1 MGLQKK
7 LKIGFFYFAVRGDNR
22 YGHERGFQEI
32 WKLFAETDR
41 QFKGLFLR
49 NGVSEAVLDT
59 FAFNAAEM
67 ADRGEIKELF
77 EASIDAAVLMMNP
90 PIL

>member
-1 MGLQKK
+1 MDMQE
-7 LKIGFFYFAVRGDNR
+7 I
-22 YGHERGFQEI
+22 ERGFQEI

-67 ADRGEIKELF
+67 ADRVEIKELF

-90 PIL
+90 QFYEKREILWVK